1 MSKELADRLEE
12 SKYQGH
18 TDHALLDEAISAL
31 RSEPV
36 AEIELSGGVLGVN
49 FTDIDWK
56 LKATDGTKL
65 YAAPSPVQSAWTPHG
80 VKREEVCVWVQD
92 SDGPWNTSCGKVF
105 EFTNEGPAENEAN
118 FCYHCGGALLPEPY
132 SDAAPSRE
140 TAKPEGAQPGEH
152 PDKKNLPL
160 VNQYG
165 KPVAEPALSAEQI
178 TPEEIAVWM
187 ADGGP
192 SERMHAWQFRQIVGR
207 MALSSITA
215 LDEKGEA
222 EALLK
227 KLVDRLHAVHA
238 DPLYHSVWALHQIR
252 NGAYTGPQYA
262 KELAECDA
270 YLSRGQG

>member
-140 TAKPEGAQPGEH
+140 TAKPE
-152 PDKKNLPL
+152 
-160 VNQYG
+160 
-165 KPVAEPALSAEQI
+165 AEPALSADPIDIKKRIANGYADDI
-178 TPEEIAVWM
+178 TADEIIALCN
-187 ADGGP
+187 
-192 SERMHAWQFRQIVGR
+192 
-207 MALSSITA
+207 MALSSLTA
-215 LDEKGEA
+215 RDEVEKMRRRVEMYRDKARGNHE
-222 EALLK
+222 
-227 KLVDRLHAVHA
+227 
-238 DPLYHSVWALHQIR
+238 
-252 NGAYTGPQYA
+252 
-262 KELAECDA
+262 A
-270 YLSRGQG
+270 YLKLYADFVGIEGVSHD